1 MNPDMNPDMNLRP
14 DGTNKRLS
22 RKLDTCTRLFDL
34 FVTSTYGISLEEKRT
49 IKGLKSCKARAI
61 ETKNALNQFTRELE
75 NQAGIKDFP
84 LS

>member
-1 MNPDMNPDMNLRP
+1 MKS

-22 RKLDTCTRLFDL
+22 KKLDTCTRLFDL
-34 FVTSTYGISLEEKRT
+34 FVASTKSISLEEKRT

-61 ETKNALNQFTRELE
+61 EMKNAINQFTRELE

-84 LS
+84 LT